1 MRDELARANALQLQI
16 WEEAISATRAKGAAN
31 GASMLLLPA
40 LNEMID
46 ITTTLTLATEM
57 HPPVVIFSML
67 AVLALA
73 SALLAGYSMAGSH
86 SPSWLH
92 MISFAAVTALAV
104 YVIIDLGYPRLGMIC
119 EHTFDDTWIEV
130 RAVSVKV
137 VVASITSLR
146 CRSRPCH
153 EEVSLG

>member
-1 MRDELARANALQLQI
+1 M

-46 ITTTLTLATEM
+46 TITTRTLATER

-73 SALLAGYSMAGSH
+73 SALLAGYSMAGSR

-92 MISFAAVTALAV
+92 MISVAAVTALAV
-104 YVIIDLGYPRLGMIC
+104 YVIIDLEYPRLSGIRADA
-119 EHTFDDTWIEV
+119 FGDTLIEV

-137 VVASITSLR
+137 VVASITSPR